1 MVTEKDL
8 WIFLSHSN
16 KDYEL
21 VRKVRNLLE
30 EQGKRPLMFFL
41 KCLDDDNEV
50 FELVKREIDA
60 RSRFILCKSRNTENS
75 DGWVQKEFR
84 YIQEQNKPY
93 EIIDLENSGSFNDSI
108 VRLIRRSKVF
118 ISYSNQD
125 RDFVRILEKE
135 LEKNAFDVWTD
146 YCNLNAGDN
155 FATQVVTAITDAAE
169 KGYVLYIGS
178 RNSMNS
184 EWIKKEIEIAINKEG
199 FIIPCMID
207 KSSRNIPDIKLQ
219 NYQWI
224 DASDGTMQE
233 KVQQIVLELKRI
245 DVLKNSNKL

>member
-1 MVTEKDL
+1 MNIETDL
-8 WIFLSHSN
+8 WVFLSHSN

-30 EQGKRPLMFFL
+30 KQGKRPLMFFL
-41 KCLDDDNEV
+41 KCLDDDDEI

-60 RSRFILCKSRNTENS
+60 RSRFILCKSRNTN
-75 DGWVQKEFR
+75 DPNGWVQKEFR

-93 EIIDLENSGSFNDSI
+93 EIIDLENSGSFNDLI
-108 VRLIRRSKVF
+108 ARLVRRSKVF
-118 ISYSNQD
+118 ISYSNYD
-125 RDFVRILEKE
+125 RDFIRMLKKE

-146 YCNLNAGDN
+146 YDNLNVGDI
-155 FATQVVTAITDAAE
+155 FATQIETAITDAAE

-184 EWIKKEIEIAINKEG
+184 KWIKKEIEIAINKGG
-199 FIIPCMID
+199 FIIPCIID
-207 KSSRNIPDIKLQ
+207 NDSHDIPDIKLQ

-224 DASDGTMQE
+224 DASDGTIQE
-233 KVQQIVLELKRI
+233 KVQRIVSELKKI
-245 DVLKNSNKL
+245 DILKNRNE